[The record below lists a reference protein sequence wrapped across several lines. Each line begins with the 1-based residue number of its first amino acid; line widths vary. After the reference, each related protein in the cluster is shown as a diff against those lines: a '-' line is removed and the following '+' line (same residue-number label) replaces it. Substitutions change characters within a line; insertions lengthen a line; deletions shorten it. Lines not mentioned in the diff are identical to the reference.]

1 MGEDSPVSAARRL
14 LPAGVLLAAACA
26 TGPRATPAVAP
37 PAPPPALAA
46 SPSREAV
53 AVAGPFA
60 LHSAFR
66 VNLHHFLYVLTRARK
81 GLDSQRPAVTR
92 ALAETGDLARLS
104 AEERAGWDRAL
115 AHYAAEIAVRD
126 AVFDEMLVEAK
137 AGLVGCPDGVLLRS
151 CGVPEAMARAL
162 EDAAPAYRRL
172 WWPAHD
178 RANRE
183 WIAGVT
189 PMVTSR
195 GEAMAQALGRAFATR
210 WPSAP
215 VRVDVVA
222 YANWAGAYTT
232 RDPAHVTVGSR
243 APNAEG
249 TLAFEVL
256 FHEVLHALD
265 DGLAIALGDAA
276 REGNKRTRGL
286 GHAIL
291 FYTVGELTR
300 RLFPGHVPYAE
311 KAGLWTQAPM
321 ARLRPI
327 LRTHWQPFLDGQGN
341 FEEAVRKVVAAL

>member
-1 MGEDSPVSAARRL
+1 MGEDSLVSAARRL
-14 LPAGVLLAAACA
+14 LPMAVLLAGACA
-26 TGPRATPAVAP
+26 TGPRTTPAAPNASPSP
-37 PAPPPALAA
+37 PAP
-46 SPSREAV
+46 PSREAV

-81 GLDSQRPAVTR
+81 GLDAQRPAVTR
-92 ALAETGDLARLS
+92 SLADTADLGRLS

-115 AHYAAEIAVRD
+115 VHYSAEIAPRD

-137 AGLVGCPDGVLLRS
+137 QAVVGCPDGAALTS

-183 WIAGVT
+183 WIGAVT
-189 PMVTSR
+189 PLVASR
-195 GEAMAQALGRAFATR
+195 GAAMKSALGRAFATE

-232 RDPAHVTVGSR
+232 RDPAHVTVASR

-256 FHEVLHALD
+256 FHEVLHTLD
-265 DGLAIALGDAA
+265 DGVATALGDAA
-276 REGNKRTRGL
+276 REGNKRTRGV
-286 GHAIL
+286 GHTIV

-321 ARLRPI
+321 ARLQPI
-327 LRTHWQPFLDGQGN
+327 LRAHWQPFLDGQGT